1 MLLSCLLL
9 LLLFLSAFSLALL
22 CSALVGLIDPSEL
35 EVVARCFNLQANT
48 EQEVKVIFGKLDKN
62 QDGHIDLRE
71 WVSVLFDLFR
81 FMSAGAFDKHCEEL
95 LALLKKAQAEH
106 GGALTASGGGTA
118 HATTTI

>member
-1 MLLSCLLL
+1 M
-9 LLLFLSAFSLALL
+9 
-22 CSALVGLIDPSEL
+22 
-35 EVVARCFNLQANT
+35 VARCFNLQANT

-106 GGALTASGGGTA
+106 GGALTASGGAAA